1 MSKTFRAWKIDEPL
15 FLPPTVQ
22 DFVVKDHLARFVLSL
37 VRHDLGLAEIT
48 GTYGSERGQPP
59 FDPTMMTALLLY
71 SYCCGIYSSRRVA
84 KACRERV
91 DFMSIVGLDAP
102 DFRTISDFRKRHL
115 KALGELFAQ
124 ILQLCEKTGLV
135 KLGHVALDGTKI
147 KANAS
152 KHKAMSYER
161 MEKRATELEAEVA
174 RWLSSAAAVDAE
186 EDKLHGRDKT
196 GDEMPGWVADKKR
209 RAERIRKA
217 KAELEAEA
225 KGAAEAKLKA
235 EAKAAEKREAEGRRK
250 PGPKAAPPSNEPDA
264 KAQKN
269 FTDPDSRIMKNKD
282 GFVQAY
288 NAQAAVDGEAQIIV
302 AHDVTQSAV
311 DCGQLV
317 PMTDAIE
324 TNLGRKPEQLS
335 ADAGYCSEAN
345 LEALE
350 HRNIDAY
357 VAAGRARDAVAGTV
371 NGEATAAPPSPEPA
385 GAPTRVE
392 AMRAKIKAGGHASP
406 YRLRKQL
413 PEPVFGQIK
422 QARGFRQFLLRGIKR
437 VRAEWAIICT
447 VHNLLKL
454 AQRRSPSAA
463 LPMAAGAG

>member
-115 KALGELFAQ
+115 KALGKLFGQ
-124 ILQLCEKTGLV
+124 ILQLCETAGLV

>member
-1 MSKTFRAWKIDEPL
+1 MSKTFRAWKIDQPL

-22 DFVVKDHLARFVLSL
+22 DFVSKDHLACFVLSL
-37 VRHDLGLAEIT
+37 VRDDLDLIEIT
-48 GTYGSERGQPP
+48 GTYGSEWGQPP

-71 SYCCGIYSSRRVA
+71 SYCSGIYSSRRIA

-91 DFMSIVGLDAP
+91 DFMSIVALDAP

-115 KALGELFAQ
+115 KALGELFGQ
-124 ILQLCEKTGLV
+124 VLQLCEKAGLV

-161 MEKRATELEAEVA
+161 MEKRAAELEAEVA
-174 RWLSSAAAVDAE
+174 KWLSAAEAADTE

-196 GDEMPGWVADKKR
+196 GDEMPDWIADKKR
-209 RAERIRKA
+209 RAERIRQA

-225 KGAAEAKLKA
+225 KAAAEAKLKA
-235 EAKAAEKREAEGRRK
+235 AAEAQEAEGRRK
-250 PGPKAAPPSNEPDA
+250 SGRKAAPPSTEPDT

-269 FTDPDSRIMKNKD
+269 FTDPESRIMKSKD
-282 GFVQAY
+282 GFLQAY

-302 AHDVTQSAV
+302 AQDVTQSAV

-350 HRNIDAY
+350 SRNIDAY
-357 VAAGRARDAVAGTV
+357 VATGRARDAVAGT
-371 NGEATAAPPSPEPA
+371 ATTATPEPA

-392 AMRAKIKAGGHASP
+392 AMRSKIKAGGHASP

-422 QARGFRQFLLRGIKR
+422 QARGFRQFLLRGIER
-437 VRAEWAIICT
+437 VRAEWAIVCT

-454 AQRRSPSAA
+454 AAAKLAQRWSLSAA
-463 LPMAAGAG
+463 LPLALAAP

>member
-1 MSKTFRAWKIDEPL
+1 MSKTFRAWKIDQPL
-15 FLPPTVQ
+15 FLPPSVQ
-22 DFVVKDHLARFVLSL
+22 DFVAEDHLARFV
-37 VRHDLGLAEIT
+37 VRLIREDLDLAEIS

-59 FDPTMMTALLLY
+59 FDPAMMTALLLY
-71 SYCCGIYSSRRVA
+71 SYCCGLYSSRRIA

-91 DFMSIVGLDAP
+91 DFMSIVALDAP
-102 DFRTISDFRKRHL
+102 DFRTISDFRGRHL
-115 KALGELFAQ
+115 KALGELFKQ
-124 ILQLCEKTGLV
+124 ILQLCEKAGLV

-161 MEKRATELEAEVA
+161 MEKRAAELEAEVA
-174 RWLSSAAAVDAE
+174 KWLSSAEAADAE
-186 EDKLHGRDKT
+186 ENKLHGRDRT
-196 GDEMPGWVADKKR
+196 GEEMPEWVVDKKR
-209 RAERIRKA
+209 RAETIRKA
-217 KAELEAEA
+217 KTELEAEA
-225 KGAAEAKLKA
+225 KAAAEAKLKA
-235 EAKAAEKREAEGRRK
+235 EAEAKRAAEGRRK
-250 PGPKAAPPSNEPDA
+250 PGPKAAPPSTEPEA

-269 FTDPDSRIMKNKD
+269 FTDADSRIMKNKD

-288 NAQAAVDGEAQIIV
+288 NAQAAVDAEAQIIV
-302 AHDVTQSAV
+302 AQDVTQSAV
-311 DCGQLV
+311 DCAQLV

-350 HRNIDAY
+350 DRSIDSY
-357 VAAGRARDAVAGTV
+357 VATGRARDAVIGTV
-371 NGEATAAPPSPEPA
+371 KGNPAATPAPEPA
-385 GAPTRVE
+385 RTPTRVE
-392 AMRAKIKAGGHASP
+392 VMRAKIKAGGHTSP

-422 QARGFRQFLLRGIKR
+422 QARGFRQFLLRGIDK
-437 VRAEWAIICT
+437 VRAEWAIVCT

-454 AQRRSPSAA
+454 AHSRSP
-463 LPMAAGAG
+463 